1 MINLKNV
8 TFKSW
13 VGSLLGG
20 CLTLGL
26 LLFVVFQQKSKSC
39 RGVVVQLDENAEY
52 PFFVENDIKNLVT
65 LNGADQLDEM
75 LFKEIN
81 LQTIENRVLKNRLIK
96 TCQAHRDLSGYLV
109 VAIEQHKPI
118 GRLVNYSSNDNQTLA
133 ASKGGYLTETGA
145 FMPLSSR
152 FAARV
157 ALVSGDFFKDSKNL
171 KSITGRKIVE
181 LLKTIQQNPLWKAQ
195 ITELIVANNGEI
207 TLIPQVG
214 QYQIEFG
221 LPDDVEKKLEKI
233 NVFYKTI
240 LPLKGWKQYKRV
252 SVKFRNQIVCEKIVF

>member
-1 MINLKNV
+1 MIDLKNS
-8 TFKSW
+8 TIKSW
-13 VGSLLGG
+13 IWWLLGG
-20 CLTLGL
+20 FSALSL
-26 LLFVVFQQKSKSC
+26 LVFVVLQQKNKNC
-39 RGVVVQLDENAEY
+39 QGVIVQLDEKAEY

-65 LNGADQLDEM
+65 LNRADQLDEM
-75 LFKEIN
+75 LFQEIN

-96 TCQAHRDLSGYLV
+96 TCRAYRDLSGYLV

-118 GRLVNYSSNDNQTLA
+118 GRLVNYSSGNQPLA

-145 FMPLSSR
+145 FMPLSSH

-157 ALVSGDFFKDSKNL
+157 ALVSGDFFKNSKNL
-171 KSITGRKIVE
+171 KSITGRKIIE